1 MQYPMTPDLFLS
13 PSEMH
18 EADLGE
24 RARWL
29 LGKVCWLI
37 NQAHDEGVE
46 EGKRVANH
54 E

>member
-1 MQYPMTPDLFLS
+1 MQYPMTPDLFLR
-13 PSEMH
+13 PSGMR
-18 EADLGE
+18 EADLDE
-24 RARWL
+24 RAKGL

-46 EGKRVANH
+46 EGKKVANH